1 MDFSKIPEKG
11 TMYALYMDKM
21 VYRRYNRE
29 ELQEDTALTEK
40 LLELHLFDETIEY
53 RYIKKRIGEI
63 EVLISDNTVEYQDLY
78 TEKIITLGNKK
89 EKPDRESGYVEV
101 VNYITYDEN
110 DLMRIE
116 NYRLKEVR

>member
-40 LLELHLFDETIEY
+40 LLELHLFDETMEY

-63 EVLISDNTVEYQDLY
+63 EVLISDDTVEHQDLY

-89 EKPDRESGYVEV
+89 EKPDRDSGCVEV

-116 NYRLKEVR
+116 NYRLREVR